1 MKTAFL
7 STLILALSTSAGF
20 AQQPAQCRNF
30 EATIALQMTKE
41 GCLSQIDLCTV
52 GTIMSNE
59 PALSGATWFF
69 TAHGMAETAG
79 LPSLPKTLQSYAG
92 TVLVTAK
99 AGTFTTST
107 AGVYETESPAFSQLD
122 KIVRGTDRFS
132 NSTGRLIFLSGI
144 GRQGGGFDSHVR
156 GELCVS
162 DTGSGMDAEFVR
174 HKLFRAFVT
183 TKGAEGMGIGAFQ
196 AREYVRLLGGEVE
209 VQSRPGHG
217 TTFSINLPLETS
229 RTAESA

>member
-41 GCLSQIDLCTV
+41 NCSSQIDLCTV
-52 GTIMSNE
+52 GTVISKE
-59 PALSGATWFF
+59 AALSGATWLF
-69 TAHGMAETAG
+69 TAHGMAEAAG

-99 AGTFTTST
+99 GGTFTTST

-122 KIVRGTDRFS
+122 KIVKGTGRFS
-132 NSTGRLIFLSGI
+132 NSTGRLIFLTGK
-144 GRQGGGFDSHVR
+144 GQQGGGFDTHAH
-156 GELCVS
+156 GELC
-162 DTGSGMDAEFVR
+162 E
-174 HKLFRAFVT
+174 
-183 TKGAEGMGIGAFQ
+183 
-196 AREYVRLLGGEVE
+196 
-209 VQSRPGHG
+209 
-217 TTFSINLPLETS
+217 
-229 RTAESA
+229 

>member
-1 MKTAFL
+1 MKATFP
-7 STLILALSTSAGF
+7 STLILAFFLAIFIALSTSAGF

-30 EATIALQMTKE
+30 EATIALQSTKD
-41 GCLSQIDLCTV
+41 GCSSQIDLCTV
-52 GTIMSNE
+52 GTVMSNE

-79 LPSLPKTLQSYAG
+79 LASLPKALQSYAG
-92 TVLVTAK
+92 TVVVTAK
-99 AGTFTTST
+99 GGTFTTTT
-107 AGVYETESPAFSQLD
+107 AGIYNTEPQAFSQLD

-162 DTGSGMDAEFVR
+162 D
-174 HKLFRAFVT
+174 
-183 TKGAEGMGIGAFQ
+183 
-196 AREYVRLLGGEVE
+196 
-209 VQSRPGHG
+209 
-217 TTFSINLPLETS
+217 
-229 RTAESA
+229 

>member
-1 MKTAFL
+1 MMKATFP
-7 STLILALSTSAGF
+7 STLILAFFLAIFMALSTSAGF

-30 EATIALQMTKE
+30 EATIALQSTKD
-41 GCLSQIDLCTV
+41 GCSSQIDLCTV
-52 GTIMSNE
+52 GTVMSNE

-79 LPSLPKTLQSYAG
+79 LASLPKALQSYAG
-92 TVLVTAK
+92 TVVVTAK
-99 AGTFTTST
+99 GGTFTTTT
-107 AGVYETESPAFSQLD
+107 AGIYNTEPQAFSQLD

-162 DTGSGMDAEFVR
+162 D
-174 HKLFRAFVT
+174 
-183 TKGAEGMGIGAFQ
+183 
-196 AREYVRLLGGEVE
+196 
-209 VQSRPGHG
+209 
-217 TTFSINLPLETS
+217 
-229 RTAESA
+229 